1 MHCCHSSLEI
11 PALSH
16 KPIALA
22 FDGGDLSSDAGLIP
36 LALADQRMRLT
47 HCLTD
52 AIHDP
57 RDERRI
63 DHTLHDLLRERIYL
77 IAQGYA
83 DQNDAT
89 TLRHDPLLK
98 LTLGRTPGD
107 APLASQSTL
116 SRLENSVTRTDLMR
130 LGQALLEQF
139 LARCSSTPH
148 EIVLDLDPFADECHG
163 SQQLSLFNGHYDT
176 HCYLP
181 LYLCGSI
188 DGSRPYVIGA
198 LLRDG
203 RAAPTKGAAALLDRV
218 VGAIREQFGHV
229 TILVRG
235 DGAFGVPEMIET
247 CRALNVRFLFGKPQ
261 NARLH
266 ALSEREQMRAAVAYS
281 VTKRPQRTFGEF
293 RYQADSW
300 KQAERMIVKAE
311 VTRGKLNPRF
321 VVTDLCA
328 EEGWTPEATYDL
340 YCERGD
346 APENRIK
353 EFTLDLAGDRLSC
366 PRFLANQFRLLLHVA
381 AYMLIQTLQDGLA
394 GSEWGCAQAGT
405 IRVALLKVAAR
416 VIERYRV
423 VRVHLPTSYPLQDVW
438 WRLVAFLRREP
449 DKRTVLVA
457 A

>member
-1 MHCCHSSLEI
+1 
-11 PALSH
+11 
-16 KPIALA
+16 
-22 FDGGDLSSDAGLIP
+22 
-36 LALADQRMRLT
+36 
-47 HCLTD
+47 
-52 AIHDP
+52 
-57 RDERRI
+57 
-63 DHTLHDLLRERIYL
+63 
-77 IAQGYA
+77 
-83 DQNDAT
+83 
-89 TLRHDPLLK
+89 
-98 LTLGRTPGD
+98 
-107 APLASQSTL
+107 
-116 SRLENSVTRTDLMR
+116 
-130 LGQALLEQF
+130 
-139 LARCSSTPH
+139 
-148 EIVLDLDPFADECHG
+148 
-163 SQQLSLFNGHYDT
+163 
-176 HCYLP
+176 
-181 LYLCGSI
+181 
-188 DGSRPYVIGA
+188 
-198 LLRDG
+198 
-203 RAAPTKGAAALLDRV
+203 
-218 VGAIREQFGHV
+218 
-229 TILVRG
+229 
-235 DGAFGVPEMIET
+235 MIET